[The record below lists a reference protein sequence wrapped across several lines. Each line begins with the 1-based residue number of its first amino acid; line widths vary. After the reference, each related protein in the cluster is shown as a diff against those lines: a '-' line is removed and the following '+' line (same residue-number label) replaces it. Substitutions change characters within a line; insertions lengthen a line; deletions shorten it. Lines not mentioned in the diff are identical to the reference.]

1 MIYAIEKNIVAPVAQ
16 IGKERA
22 NSENMGTQSRGWH
35 HGSLVSSLLQ
45 DLRIPSSIPGKGR
58 HSLESLSFL
67 SIHCGTS
74 VCLLAQDL
82 AFRVQRRNF
91 LILFLPFLFWI
102 QNKITPSPPT
112 PSPPPQPQNF
122 FPSHLWLLLFLSN
135 RTNQGWQS
143 TACCTGPTTAH
154 SHKSLVLASTEQCTP
169 PKNAPLSH
177 NPIICNSWPLPMP
190 YNCALFCISIMLLPL
205 LPLLAAAMGE
215 IQIAFST

>member
-16 IGKERA
+16 IGKECA

-91 LILFLPFLFWI
+91 LILFLPFLF
-102 QNKITPSPPT
+102 
-112 PSPPPQPQNF
+112 
-122 FPSHLWLLLFLSN
+122 
-135 RTNQGWQS
+135 
-143 TACCTGPTTAH
+143 
-154 SHKSLVLASTEQCTP
+154 
-169 PKNAPLSH
+169 
-177 NPIICNSWPLPMP
+177 
-190 YNCALFCISIMLLPL
+190 
-205 LPLLAAAMGE
+205 
-215 IQIAFST
+215 